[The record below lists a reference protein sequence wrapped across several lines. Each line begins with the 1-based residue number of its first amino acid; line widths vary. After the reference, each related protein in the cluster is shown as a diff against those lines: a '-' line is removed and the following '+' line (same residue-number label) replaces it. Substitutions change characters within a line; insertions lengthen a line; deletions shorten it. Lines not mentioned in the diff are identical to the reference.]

1 MRHPLS
7 LPAIFNSNQYDLLR
21 IAILISLCVAC
32 FSLPLP
38 IQWLAVCIIVVT
50 FSALLSPIS
59 ALCAVLVLSPLRTLI
74 LTESSFSLPLE
85 IGQLTILLLMLSW
98 LVFAITRHKI
108 VIALS
113 FSISQIPLWIF
124 IALAGISIFYAL
136 SFSVALVEWIKWLT
150 ILGIAIFIPTL
161 IRISHLKW
169 VILVL
174 VASAFANALVGIY
187 TFFGGSGA
195 LHLLINDR
203 FFRAFGTFGQPNPFG
218 GFMGLVAPFALAMTL
233 FYTRQLFKYRQW
245 RYASGLLLYAIAFAT
260 LCLALF
266 MSWSRGAWLGFIFA
280 LVIMA
285 FSLPRKIQ
293 YSIAITTSLLL
304 VIASLW
310 LLNLIPASIATRIQ
324 SSTQEF
330 FAFEDMRGIDITS
343 ANYAVAER
351 LAHWQAALNMAQ
363 AHPLGVGIGN
373 YEVAYPQYRLLNWKF
388 ALGHAHNFY
397 LNILAE
403 MGIIGLIAYL
413 TFIASLLYLA
423 WQNRQSPDT
432 LTRLLSIA
440 CLGALAY
447 LIFHSLLDNLYVNN
461 LFIHIGVIVG
471 IIYHTRSITQR
482 STQWSPHVASDQHGK
497 TR

>member
-1 MRHPLS
+1 MRHKLS
-7 LPAIFNSNQYDLLR
+7 LSHISNQRVLLPTTV
-21 IAILISLCVAC
+21 LIGLCFAC
-32 FSLPLP
+32 LGLPTP
-38 IQWLAVCIIVVT
+38 VQWLVLCSAIIT
-50 FSALLSPIS
+50 LGAFISPIS
-59 ALCAVLVLSPLRTLI
+59 ALCIVLVLSPLRTLI

-85 IGQLTILLLMLSW
+85 IGQLTILLLIFSW
-98 LVFAITRHKI
+98 LIFAITRQKN
-108 VIALS
+108 VIALP
-113 FSISQIPLWIF
+113 FSASQIPLWIF
-124 IALAGISIFYAL
+124 VALAGSSIFYAF

-150 ILGIAIFIPTL
+150 ILAIAIFTTTL
-161 IRISHLKW
+161 IRISHLEW
-169 VILVL
+169 VILLL
-174 VASAFANALVGIY
+174 VAAAFANAIVGIY
-187 TFFGGSGA
+187 TFLGGSGA

-233 FYTRQLFKYRQW
+233 FYVRQTLRYRRWQYAPW
-245 RYASGLLLYAIAFAT
+245 FVTYASIFVV
-260 LCLALF
+260 LCLGLF
-266 MSWSRGAWLGFIFA
+266 TSWSRGAWLGFIFA
-280 LVIMA
+280 LVVMA
-285 FSLPRKIQ
+285 FALPRKIQ
-293 YSIAITTSLLL
+293 YSITIAILL
-304 VIASLW
+304 IAIMAGLW
-310 LLNLIPASIATRIQ
+310 VFNLIPTSIASRIQ

-363 AHPLGVGIGN
+363 AHPFGVGIGN

-403 MGIIGLIAYL
+403 MGIIGLLSYL
-413 TFIASLLYLA
+413 MLIFSLVYLA
-423 WQNRQSPDT
+423 WKNRQSPDP
-432 LTRLLSIA
+432 LTRLISIA

-471 IIYHTRSITQR
+471 IIYHTHSMTQR
-482 STQWSPHVASDQHGK
+482 STQWSSHVASDQHGK